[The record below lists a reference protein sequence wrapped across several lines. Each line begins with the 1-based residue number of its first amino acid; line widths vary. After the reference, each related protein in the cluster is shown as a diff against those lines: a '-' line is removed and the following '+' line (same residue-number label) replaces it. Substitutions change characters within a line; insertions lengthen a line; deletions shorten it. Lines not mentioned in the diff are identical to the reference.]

1 MVEKT
6 HAAEVVRPLQFV
18 KVLSWSFL
26 LLILGSNLGLS
37 MFLSNYVENALMEK
51 QKEFGL
57 LLAENLNHQ
66 IYTRFTLPTMV
77 GYKRIQLANP
87 EQAGRLEQVVQ
98 STIHSLNVKE
108 VRLYGLDGMVV
119 YSTNKEVVG
128 RRGLAG
134 PYVDF
139 AIDDQ
144 VFSFELISRISKI
157 EALFSFNLEPET
169 LLLKTY
175 SPMRSEEVLSTSG
188 SRGRLMGALEFT
200 QDITK
205 EYLKVVNLERA
216 VLGSSLVISLFLFVV
231 ILTILS
237 RADRL
242 NQDRIHEREKLER
255 ELMQQEKLAGMGR
268 MVSGVAHEIRNPLGI
283 IRSTA
288 EHLKKKAEKSGHG
301 DARLLGAIYDESKR
315 LSRVVTDF
323 LDYARPKSP
332 KMTEVNIARVIEQ
345 VAVFLEGECAKHGVT
360 LVRDVSDDIVIMGD
374 KDLLYRAIY
383 NVVTNAIQAMQT
395 GGTITLTA
403 AHEVDVVHLIIMDDG
418 PGFPAEHIDRIK
430 DPFYTT
436 KDTGTGLGLA
446 IVGSIVEGHGGQW
459 SLSCGVDGGARVDM
473 IFPDK

>member
-1 MVEKT
+1 MVDKKDD
-6 HAAEVVRPLQFV
+6 AEVRPLQFV

-37 MFLSNYVENALMEK
+37 IFLSNYVENALLEK

-66 IYTRFTLPTMV
+66 IYTRFTLPTLV
-77 GYKRIQLANP
+77 GYKKIQLANP
-87 EQAGRLEQVVQ
+87 EQSGRLEQVVK

-108 VRLYGLDGMVV
+108 VRMYSLDGRVV
-119 YSTNKEVVG
+119 YSTNKELVG
-128 RRGLAG
+128 RRGLSG

-139 AIDDQ
+139 AIDEQ
-144 VFSFELISRISKI
+144 VYSFELISNISKA

-205 EYLKVVNLERA
+205 EYLKLLNLERA
-216 VLGSSLVISLFLFVV
+216 VLGSSLLISIFLFVV
-231 ILTILS
+231 ILTILG

-288 EHLKKKAEKSGHG
+288 EHLRKKAEKAGTS
-301 DARLLGAIYDESKR
+301 DARLLGAIHDESKR

-332 KMTEVNIARVIEQ
+332 KMVEVDLGRVIEQ
-345 VAVFLEGECAKHGVT
+345 VVVFLEGECARHGVT
-360 LVRDVSDDIVIMGD
+360 LLREVPGDITVMGD
-374 KDLLYRAIY
+374 KDLLYRAMY
-383 NVVTNAIQAMQT
+383 NVVTNAIQAMD
-395 GGTITLTA
+395 GSGTITITA
-403 AHEVDVVHLIIMDDG
+403 THEVDVVHVIILDDG
-418 PGFPAEHIDRIK
+418 PGFPAEHIDEIK

-446 IVGSIVEGHGGQW
+446 IVGSIIEGHGGQW
-459 SLSCGVDGGARVDM
+459 SLSCGVGGGARVDM
-473 IFPDK
+473 IFPDQ